1 MNNMDLLNK
10 NAIVTGGAQGIGG
23 AVAKK
28 LASNGAR
35 LAIWDLDFDLATK
48 KATAVGEWLDCYR
61 SRCFKLAKCTECLC

>member
-1 MNNMDLLNK
+1 MGLLSN

-35 LAIWDLDFDLATK
+35 LAI
-48 KATAVGEWLDCYR
+48 
-61 SRCFKLAKCTECLC
+61 